1 MYAYLSHYF
10 FILIISVLVI
20 RPYKITFI
28 PALFIMLFGTFAMII
43 VTYAPLVFLYELFVP
58 EKQTKKMEIDGQPT
72 EEELE
77 AEEKMLETPEAD
89 AAAQAKADA
98 LEKGSQGA
106 RDLENFDGE
115 SGISGEQMMQ
125 DDDISGQ

>member
-1 MYAYLSHYF
+1 
-10 FILIISVLVI
+10 
-20 RPYKITFI
+20 
-28 PALFIMLFGTFAMII
+28 
-43 VTYAPLVFLYELFVP
+43 
-58 EKQTKKMEIDGQPT
+58 
-72 EEELE
+72 
-77 AEEKMLETPEAD
+77 MLETPEAD